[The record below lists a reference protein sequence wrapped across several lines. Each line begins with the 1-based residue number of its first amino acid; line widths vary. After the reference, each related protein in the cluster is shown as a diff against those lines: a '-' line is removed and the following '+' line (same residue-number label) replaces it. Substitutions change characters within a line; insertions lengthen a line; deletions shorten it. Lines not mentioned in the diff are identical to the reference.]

1 MDKNYLEA
9 LKRMEY
15 FVNEEMGIKT
25 FKQSGWHIE
34 GTDDYEL
41 VKEGLQRL
49 VVIDNS
55 NSNEALEI
63 IRKCE
68 SSNYLNTWYP
78 KFVED
83 LKTIENYILK
93 SQEQEKVLK
102 IMFEKQVDMFNLEV
116 AIDNDSLELYNN
128 SIPEKFKNSR
138 LTQEEFKLIK
148 RWKECL
154 KNLKY

>member
-1 MDKNYLEA
+1 MNKDYLEA

-49 VVIDNS
+49 KSIDSS

-68 SSNYLNTWYP
+68 NSNYLNTWYP

-83 LKTIENYILK
+83 LKNIENYILK

-102 IMFEKQVDMFNLEV
+102 IMFDKQIDMFNLEV
-116 AIDNDSLELYNN
+116 AIDNNSLELYNN
-128 SIPEKFKNSR
+128 SIPENFKKSR
-138 LTQEEFKLIK
+138 LTQEEFELVK

-154 KNLKY
+154 KN

>member
-1 MDKNYLEA
+1 MNKNYLEA

-49 VVIDNS
+49 VAIDNS
-55 NSNEALEI
+55 NSGEALEI

-83 LKTIENYILK
+83 LKTIENYILN

-102 IMFEKQVDMFNLEV
+102 IMFDKQIDMFNLEV
-116 AIDNDSLELYNN
+116 AIDNNSLELYNN

-154 KNLKY
+154 KNLKC

>member
-1 MDKNYLEA
+1 MNKNYLEA

-49 VVIDNS
+49 VAIDNS
-55 NSNEALEI
+55 NSGEALEI

-102 IMFEKQVDMFNLEV
+102 IMFDKQIDMFNLEV
-116 AIDNDSLELYNN
+116 AIDNNSLELYNN

-154 KNLKY
+154 KNLKC